1 MVEKQKPGAVRLPA
15 RGHMPRMRVLVVE
28 DDDDTRRLMEIE
40 LGEAG
45 YDVIAALDG
54 RHALRIVKTAR
65 PKVLL
70 VDLGL
75 PLMSGEEFLRRWRI
89 SADAKDATVVI
100 VSGRED
106 APDVAESL
114 GIRTVISK
122 PFRVEDLVATV
133 AQCAGL
139 PAV

>member
-1 MVEKQKPGAVRLPA
+1 
-15 RGHMPRMRVLVVE
+15 MPKIRVLVVE
-28 DDDDTRRLMEIE
+28 DDDDTRRLMELE

-45 YDVIAALDG
+45 YDVIPALDG

-75 PLMSGEEFLRRWRI
+75 PLMSGDEFLRRWRI

-106 APDVAESL
+106 APAVAESL

-122 PFRVEDLVATV
+122 PFRVEDLLATV
-133 AQCAGL
+133 AQCAAP
-139 PAV
+139 PAA

>member
-1 MVEKQKPGAVRLPA
+1 MVERQKGSGRAPSRG
-15 RGHMPRMRVLVVE
+15 GHMPKIRVLVVE
-28 DDDDTRRLMEIE
+28 DDDDTRRLMELE

-45 YDVIAALDG
+45 YDVIPALDG

-75 PLMSGEEFLRRWRI
+75 PLMSGDEFLRRWRI

-106 APDVAESL
+106 APAVAESL

-122 PFRVEDLVATV
+122 PFRVEDLLATV
-133 AQCAGL
+133 ALCAGAR
-139 PAV
+139 AV

>member
-54 RHALRIVKTAR
+54 QHALRLVKTAR
-65 PKVLL
+65 PEVLL

-75 PLMSGEEFLRRWRI
+75 PLMSGDEFVRRWRA
-89 SADAKDATVVI
+89 SADVKDATVVI
-100 VSGRED
+100 VSGRDD
-106 APDVAESL
+106 ATEVAESL
-114 GIRTVISK
+114 GIGRVIAK
-122 PFRVEDLVATV
+122 PFRIEDLLATV
-133 AQCAGL
+133 AQCAH
-139 PAV
+139 PVV

>member
-1 MVEKQKPGAVRLPA
+1 
-15 RGHMPRMRVLVVE
+15 MPRMRVLVVE

-54 RHALRIVKTAR
+54 QHALRFATAAR
-65 PKVLL
+65 PKVVL

-75 PLMSGEEFLRRWRI
+75 PVMSGDEFVRRWRA
-89 SADAKDATVVI
+89 SADVKDVTVVI

-106 APDVAESL
+106 AAEVAENL
-114 GIRTVISK
+114 GVGRVISK
-122 PFRVEDLVATV
+122 PFRIEDLVATV
-133 AQCAGL
+133 AQCAS
-139 PAV
+139 PTI

>member
-1 MVEKQKPGAVRLPA
+1 
-15 RGHMPRMRVLVVE
+15 MPKIRVLVVE
-28 DDDDTRRLMEIE
+28 DDDDTRRLIEQE

-45 YDVIAALDG
+45 YDVIPALDG
-54 RHALRIVKTAR
+54 RHALRIAKTAR

-75 PLMSGEEFLRRWRI
+75 PLMSGDEFVRRWRI
-89 SADAKDATVVI
+89 SAEAKDATVVI

-114 GIRTVISK
+114 GIRSVIPK

-133 AQCAGL
+133 AQYAGL
-139 PAV
+139 PGA

>member
-1 MVEKQKPGAVRLPA
+1 MVERQKAGAVRLPA

-54 RHALRIVKTAR
+54 QHALRLVKTAR

-75 PLMSGEEFLRRWRI
+75 PLISGDEFVRRWRA
-89 SADAKDATVVI
+89 SADVKDVSGVI
-100 VSGRED
+100 VRGREES
-106 APDVAESL
+106 AEVAENRCIGR
-114 GIRTVISK
+114 GIAK
-122 PFRVEDLVATV
+122 AFRIADSRA
-133 AQCAGL
+133 
-139 PAV
+139 

>member
-1 MVEKQKPGAVRLPA
+1 
-15 RGHMPRMRVLVVE
+15 MPRMRVLVVE

-54 RHALRIVKTAR
+54 QHALRLVKTAR

-75 PLMSGEEFLRRWRI
+75 PLMSGDEFVRRWRA
-89 SADAKDATVVI
+89 SADVKDATVVI

-106 APDVAESL
+106 AAKVAENL
-114 GIRTVISK
+114 GIERVISK
-122 PFRVEDLVATV
+122 PFRIEDLLATV
-133 AQCAGL
+133 AQCAS
-139 PAV
+139 PTI